1 MSGTSSPSEPGANGS
16 VFCGVSLPCAG
27 DSAAC
32 GKSPLATGDPVAC
45 ASVMLAVCSSAT
57 MRPLS
62 CDCFSHPILPN
73 EAATAGRNVSAPQK
87 PPRRATSRSKC
98 EMMWQKWATQS
109 RTAICIY
116 ETAGKRHA
124 GISSTLGLWFLP
136 HHFDS
141 TICAQR
147 MERVQSRGKP
157 AKMAPRVPFSMQ
169 GAPDNCNA
177 RHVLRARRSEKRSM
191 MALRGSAH
199 APVALGVGDACGH
212 PRVRELRVRMRLS
225 L

>member
-16 VFCGVSLPCAG
+16 VFCGVSLSCAG

-32 GKSPLATGDPVAC
+32 GKFPLAMGDPVAC
-45 ASVMLAVCSSAT
+45 TSVMLAVCWSAT
-57 MRPLS
+57 MHPLS

-73 EAATAGRNVSAPQK
+73 EAAAAGRNVSAPQK
-87 PPRRATSRSKC
+87 PPRRVASRSKC
-98 EMMWQKWATQS
+98 EMTWQKWDTQS
-109 RTAICIY
+109 RAAICVY
-116 ETAGKRHA
+116 ENAGKRRA
-124 GISSTLGLWFLP
+124 GISSTRGLRFLP

-157 AKMAPRVPFSMQ
+157 AKMAARVPFSMQ
-169 GAPDNCNA
+169 GDPDNCNA
-177 RHVLRARRSEKRSM
+177 RHVLRARRFEKRSM
-191 MALRGSAH
+191 MASRG
-199 APVALGVGDACGH
+199 
-212 PRVRELRVRMRLS
+212 VRMRLS